1 MGSWFTFLVSQD
13 KMANKQD
20 YVDLGSTCAN
30 VCKVLDRGLN
40 GKRLDELN
48 QSVLEA
54 IQGLTK

>member
-1 MGSWFTFLVSQD
+1 
-13 KMANKQD
+13 MANEQD

-40 GKRLDELN
+40 GKRLEELS

-54 IQGLTK
+54 IQGLAK